1 MELKKSTL
9 LIATIG
15 SFLTPFMGSSINIA
29 LPSIG
34 EEFSMNA
41 IVLSWVPTLY
51 LLAAAVFLVPFGRIA
66 DIYGRKKVFTY
77 GILTYTLSSLLL
89 ALSPSPFFLL
99 SFRVLQ
105 GMGGAM
111 IFGTAVAIL
120 TSVYPPGERGKVI
133 GINVAAIYCGLSL
146 GPFLGGFLTQTFGWR
161 SIFSVNV
168 PLGLFIFALV
178 ATSLK
183 GEWTGAQGEKFD
195 IHGSIFYGVALI
207 TAMYGVSLL
216 PSTAAVWLIG
226 AGGLITLLFIV
237 WETRV
242 SAPVLNLNL
251 FKSNT
256 VFTFSNM
263 AALIN
268 YAATSAVAF
277 LMSLYLQYIRGLTP
291 QEAGIILLCQPVI
304 MVIFSPIAGRLSDT
318 IEPRVVA
325 SLGMALTAAA
335 LVTFTFLGDAT
346 SVPLIIGRLAL
357 LGTGLAFFS
366 SPNTNAIMG
375 SVEKKFYGVASA
387 MVGTMRLIG
396 QMTSMGVAMLVVAL
410 YVGKVEITPAYYG
423 LFLTSARVTFTIFV
437 GLCILGIFAS
447 LARGNVRK
455 N

>member
-1 MELKKSTL
+1 
-9 LIATIG
+9 
-15 SFLTPFMGSSINIA
+15 
-29 LPSIG
+29 
-34 EEFSMNA
+34 
-41 IVLSWVPTLY
+41 
-51 LLAAAVFLVPFGRIA
+51 
-66 DIYGRKKVFTY
+66 
-77 GILTYTLSSLLL
+77 
-89 ALSPSPFFLL
+89 
-99 SFRVLQ
+99 
-105 GMGGAM
+105 M
-111 IFGTAVAIL
+111 IFSTAVAIL

-133 GINVAAIYCGLSL
+133 GINVASIYCGLSL

-161 SIFSVNV
+161 SIFFVNV
-168 PLGLFIFALV
+168 PLGLFIFTLV

-183 GEWTGAQGEKFD
+183 GEWTGAQGEPFD
-195 IHGSIFYGVALI
+195 LYGSIFYGVALI
-207 TAMYGVSLL
+207 TAMCGVSLL
-216 PSTAAVWLIG
+216 PSRVAVVFMA
-226 AGGLITLLFIV
+226 AGGLIILLFIL
-237 WETRV
+237 WETRTP
-242 SAPVLNLNL
+242 APVLNLNL

-256 VFTFSNM
+256 VFTFSNV

-277 LMSLYLQYIRGLTP
+277 LMSLYLQYLRGLTP

-325 SLGMALTAAA
+325 SLGMTLTATA

-346 SVPLIIGRLAL
+346 SVPFIIGRLAL
-357 LGTGLAFFS
+357 LGTGLALFS

-437 GLCILGIFAS
+437 GLCVLGIFAS

-455 N
+455 NEDR

>member
-1 MELKKSTL
+1 
-9 LIATIG
+9 
-15 SFLTPFMGSSINIA
+15 
-29 LPSIG
+29 
-34 EEFSMNA
+34 
-41 IVLSWVPTLY
+41 
-51 LLAAAVFLVPFGRIA
+51 
-66 DIYGRKKVFTY
+66 
-77 GILTYTLSSLLL
+77 
-89 ALSPSPFFLL
+89 
-99 SFRVLQ
+99 
-105 GMGGAM
+105 M